1 MQFNKL
7 RRLALSA
14 LFLLVVCA
22 SAQTGKE
29 YPDGH
34 GGQVF
39 FPLGDI
45 SFADELVAF
54 EPGDPRPNEKY
65 MQSHSAVGIP
75 DYKRVSDDTY
85 FTLSCR
91 GVLTLRFVDNALI
104 DVDGPD
110 LYVFEIGPDIE
121 PTDLAISEDGRE
133 WIEVGG
139 ISGGRAEIDIAD
151 LTEPG
156 AVFHYVRLTD
166 GGTRC
171 TGQWPG
177 ADIDAVGAIGAGRQI
192 SLDSSL
198 LFDTGEYDLKPEAET
213 MLSELAA
220 EMALMRNASV
230 VVEGHTD
237 SVGSDADNRVLS
249 ENRAQSVMTF
259 LKKQS
264 AISGYEYSTRG
275 YGESRPVAD
284 NDTEEGRAKN
294 RRVDLVV
301 APKSQ

>member
-1 MQFNKL
+1 MKL
-7 RRLALSA
+7 RNPPRLALA
-14 LFLLVVCA
+14 LLFLSVFSA

-34 GGQVF
+34 GGKVF

-45 SFADELVAF
+45 SFADEMVAF
-54 EPGDPRPNEKY
+54 EPGDPRPDEKY
-65 MQSHSAVGIP
+65 TQSHSVLGAPNYKNVG
-75 DYKRVSDDTY
+75 DDSY

-91 GVLTLRFVDNALI
+91 GVLTLRFVDNALV

-121 PTDLAISEDGRE
+121 PTDLAISEDGRD

-139 ISGGRAEIDIAD
+139 ISGGRAEIDIAE
-151 LTEPG
+151 LTSPG

-171 TGQWPG
+171 TGRWPG

-198 LFDTGEYDLKPEAET
+198 LFDTGKYELKPEART
-213 MLSELAA
+213 MLAELAA
-220 EMALMRNASV
+220 EMASMRNARV

-237 SVGSDADNRVLS
+237 SVGSDEDNRVLS
-249 ENRAQSVMTF
+249 ENRADSVMAF
-259 LKKQS
+259 LQQQS
-264 AISGYEYSTRG
+264 GVSGFEYSTRG

-301 APKSQ
+301 APKGR